1 MDKRKVLLGSETM
14 PVRDTQ
20 GHSIKWLGSYYSFP
34 REEDTKMETLLLLIG
49 VILLIAVGAIHSR
62 LGKIQIALD
71 QIKAEMKIL

>member
-1 MDKRKVLLGSETM
+1 
-14 PVRDTQ
+14 
-20 GHSIKWLGSYYSFP
+20 
-34 REEDTKMETLLLLIG
+34 METLLLLIG